1 MESQE
6 VFKYCVRRTAMAGPP
21 AMNHEPKADRYLH
34 GYSRD
39 EQRRLVDQAEYWR
52 DRLIL
57 PDLPYGPGHRL
68 LDVGCGAG
76 AVLGVI
82 GRAHP
87 ELRLAGIDR
96 EPAQIEAAQRHLAG
110 LGLTAA
116 DLRVGDAA
124 RLPWPDASFDH
135 AFMMWF
141 VEHVRGIEPI
151 LRDVR
156 RVLAPGSTI
165 TVIETEYDSFHVW
178 PQNADWNYLMAA
190 MYRYFE
196 LHGEP
201 LAGKRLGPLL
211 VAAGFTRVC
220 NELAG
225 VHFFA
230 APGCDALRRHVDY
243 TVGYVGPAIPEFI
256 ALGFDE
262 ARLQRGLEHLLSLPE
277 HPQAAFTHHVYRA
290 RGFA

>member
-1 MESQE
+1 MHND
-6 VFKYCVRRTAMAGPP
+6 G
-21 AMNHEPKADRYLH
+21 NHRYLH
-34 GYSRD
+34 GYSAD
-39 EQRRLVDQAEYWR
+39 EQRRLVEQAEYWR

-57 PDLPYGPGHRL
+57 PGLPYVPGQRL

-87 ELRLAGIDR
+87 EMMLAGIDR
-96 EPAQIEAAQRHLAG
+96 EPAQIDAARRHLAT
-110 LGLTAA
+110 LGIAAA

-151 LRDVR
+151 LRDLR
-156 RVLAPGSTI
+156 RVLAPGGTV
-165 TVIETEYDSFHVW
+165 TVIETEYDSFSVW
-178 PQNADWNYLMAA
+178 PRHADWEYLMGA
-190 MYRYFE
+190 MYRHFE

-211 VAAGFTRVC
+211 VAAGFSGVR
-220 NELAG
+220 NDLAG

-230 APGCDALRRHVDY
+230 APGCDALRKHVDY
-243 TVGYVGPAIPEFI
+243 TVGYIAPAIPEFV

-262 ARLQRGLEHLLSLPE
+262 ARLRQGLEHLLALPD
-277 HPQAAFTHHVYRA
+277 HPQGAFTHHVYRA
-290 RGFA
+290 TGFA